1 MAGAKTP
8 LQVRGTAGATG
19 IITEKTERT
28 GSMEQLGITVFDV
41 AVIVV
46 AVFGAAIGMSAG
58 FAHAILFIASWIGA
72 GWIAWRFSKV
82 VEPEILKL
90 VGSAELSYFISLL
103 VVFVA
108 ALIVLI
114 MLTSVVSRAIRTGPL
129 GRPDKILG
137 AGFGVLCAWVAM
149 GTAFLFYGYLGPRQL
164 PPAVEGAASF
174 PMIREMATFVEPYLP
189 TGFRNRLQRPG
200 MESGVIPA
208 PSTTPQT
215 APPTVGPSDTTPG
228 APAAPAQTKPPQ

>member
-1 MAGAKTP
+1 
-8 LQVRGTAGATG
+8 
-19 IITEKTERT
+19 
-28 GSMEQLGITVFDV
+28 MEQLGITVFDV
-41 AVIVV
+41 AVIAV
-46 AVFGAAIGMSAG
+46 ALFGAVIGMSAG

-82 VEPEILKL
+82 VEPEVLKL

-208 PSTTPQT
+208 PSSTTPQT
-215 APPTVGPSDTTPG
+215 APPTVGPSDTTPA